1 MRSFKS
7 HASVGKVILLLVEH
21 KLKKSANIEEKI
33 GCVYSGVL
41 YPSVMLNPQQKKAVD
56 IVDGPLLILAGAGS
70 GKTHT
75 LTERICVMIKDHGI
89 VASSI
94 LAVTF
99 TNKAAKEMRERIGQK
114 LGVEMSE
121 NTNLYR

>member
-1 MRSFKS
+1 
-7 HASVGKVILLLVEH
+7 
-21 KLKKSANIEEKI
+21 
-33 GCVYSGVL
+33 
-41 YPSVMLNPQQKKAVD
+41 MLNPEQKKAVD

-75 LTERICVMIKDHGI
+75 LTERICTMIQDQGI
-89 VASSI
+89 AASSI

-99 TNKAAKEMRERIGQK
+99 TNKAAKEMRERIGEK
-114 LGVEMSE
+114 LGVRMDE